1 MKRWCGG
8 AIFLVI
14 SITSIAGCATNQ
26 DAVDRDESD
35 NYAQPPGNGIT
46 EENLGGDFGEF
57 QFGDDVH
64 WPDYIPSE
72 IPEFPGE
79 IDSVMVAPES
89 HIRMRFSKV
98 TDEQIEEYLALLVE
112 EGFQLE
118 FRIHVQEGFPDNSEE
133 RRQRGEYDDIDIT
146 KGEYHMTLWHW
157 EGTATYDVYTS
168 GFREE
173 AIAATALEWPP
184 DLPESVPQIPR
195 CVLQTINPGHIEGYD
210 ITCRQEAEN
219 VEQEYIQLLLD
230 AGFEE
235 KNGTEYQDHVLEITV
250 FENSEAIVIPS
261 GVFSPVFS
269 IEVIVKSEPIQ
280 LQWPEEL
287 AGLVPPPEQCKIN
300 SILPISSGNYMITC
314 TSADENVLADYLDL
328 LVVSGFEETGKIVD
342 LNDIILEVT
351 MENNTI
357 NVQLMNSTIN
367 SNIMIRVETK

>member
-1 MKRWCGG
+1 MKGFRGR
-8 AIFLVI
+8 AFYLVTLI
-14 SITSIAGCATNQ
+14 LCIAGCAVNQ
-26 DAVDRDESD
+26 DALDRDKSD
-35 NYAQPPGNGIT
+35 NYAQSSGNGNT

-57 QFGDDVH
+57 QSDGDVH

-79 IDSVMVAPES
+79 LDSFMVAPES

-98 TDEQIEEYLALLVE
+98 TDDLIEEYLALLVDQ
-112 EGFQLE
+112 GFELQ

-157 EGTATYDVYTS
+157 EGTATYDIYTS

-173 AIAATALEWPP
+173 AIAATALQWPT
-184 DLPESVPQIPR
+184 DLPESVPQIPH

-235 KNGTEYQDHVLEITV
+235 KNGTEYQNHVLVMTV
-250 FENSEAIVIPS
+250 FENDEVIVIPS

-269 IEVIVKSEPIQ
+269 IEVIIKSE
-280 LQWPEEL
+280 LQWPTVFDNLVPRPLECELTHVASQGQNDVYNIDCQPDHQNVLVNYVNILEEL
-287 AGLVPPPEQCKIN
+287 GFVEDFKLLTDQDEIAW
-300 SILPISSGNYMITC
+300 ISLYNGEIKVDIT
-314 TSADENVLADYLDL
+314 TDSSDSMSV
-328 LVVSGFEETGKIVD
+328 
-342 LNDIILEVT
+342 
-351 MENNTI
+351 
-357 NVQLMNSTIN
+357 
-367 SNIMIRVETK
+367 RVAPMDP